1 MKEKVLM
8 VRTIGGE
15 FIMGSQDDCDIVAA
29 DGSVQSQDSKKT
41 ILKHARIFNIQMTG
55 RGAAIAFIPPFPFSQ
70 QVKHDDLEIDNSVI
84 LLKIDESDIDP
95 EIVNGYKSNITGL
108 DLNTGSNKIV
118 I

>member
-1 MKEKVLM
+1 MKEKVVM

-15 FIMGSQDDCDIVAA
+15 FIMGSQDDCDIVSA
-29 DGSVQSQDSKKT
+29 DGKVQAQDTDKI

-70 QVKHDDLEIDNSVI
+70 QVKHDDLELSSSII
-84 LLKIDESDIDP
+84 MLKIDESDIDA

-108 DLNTGSNKIV
+108 DLNTGSNKFV
-118 I
+118 M